1 MPKATSPTPRP
12 RNLPLGMT
20 IIHEDRD
27 ILVVNKPSGLLTMG
41 TDSQKERT
49 AYFMLT
55 DYIRKGA
62 TKSKLRIF
70 IVHRL
75 DRDTSGVLL
84 FAKNEEAK
92 KYLQENWEGNQKQ
105 YLAIVHGHCREKS
118 GTVESYLIESSALM
132 VYATNDRVKGR
143 LASTSYRVVK
153 EVEGFSLLLVT
164 PHTGRK
170 NQIRVHLA
178 DLGHPIVGDKKY
190 GVEKDGFKRLALHAA
205 SLTFTH
211 PFRKE
216 LCTFSAPPPGWFGK
230 LVGKI
235 GTNWPQEKK
244 SGSDIPVGGEITLV
258 KSPLSTAIKKAPD
271 KPAASARPTS
281 KPLPPGNRPRAAR
294 PPRRRKQD
302 G

>member
-1 MPKATSPTPRP
+1 MPKPTSPSPTPRP
-12 RNLPLGMT
+12 RSLPLGMT

-62 TKSKLRIF
+62 AKSKLRIF

-92 KYLQENWEGNQKQ
+92 QYLQEHWEENHKQ

-118 GTVESYLIESSALM
+118 GTVESYLIESSALK
-132 VYATNDRVKGR
+132 VYATNDRVKGK
-143 LASTSYRVVK
+143 LASTSYRVIK
-153 EVEGFSLLLVT
+153 EVEGLSLLAVT
-164 PHTGRK
+164 PHSGRK

-178 DLGHPIVGDKKY
+178 DLGHPIVGDRKY
-190 GVEKDGFKRLALHAA
+190 GVDKDGFKKLALHAA
-205 SLTFTH
+205 TLTFTH
-211 PFRKE
+211 PFTKE
-216 LCTFSAPPPGWFGK
+216 VCTFSAPPPGWFQK
-230 LVGKI
+230 AI
-235 GTNWPQEKK
+235 GRVAP
-244 SGSDIPVGGEITLV
+244 GSYQDKGNLPVGPTVSAAATIPLNPTSV
-258 KSPLSTAIKKAPD
+258 KAPGKVAKTARSPRKPLSAVK
-271 KPAASARPTS
+271 R
-281 KPLPPGNRPRAAR
+281 NRPGQ

-302 G
+302 D